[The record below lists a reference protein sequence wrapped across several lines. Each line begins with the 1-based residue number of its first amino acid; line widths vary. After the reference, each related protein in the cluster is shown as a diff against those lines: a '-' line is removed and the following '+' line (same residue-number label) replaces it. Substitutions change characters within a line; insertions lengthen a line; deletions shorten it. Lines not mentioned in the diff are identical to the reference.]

1 MRHAVKVFLVL
12 LMFVAVPMSAQDRG
26 FDLTGYVA
34 WVDTSSEGT
43 FEDDPGPGDVFNGVD
58 VSFDGTMGY
67 GLAAN
72 VFFSDRI
79 SAEFAIVRVDSD
91 VQFRQRA
98 VANGNT
104 QAEMMPIT
112 AVLQFHF
119 APNGRFDPYI
129 GAGAAYV
136 LIDDVD
142 TPDELNNIDFE
153 SLDFDDDVGLAL
165 NAGLGIRLT
174 NNLGLTLDAK
184 YVPLESSA
192 RAVAA
197 VGNQEVKF
205 DINPVILSAGLSLRF

>member
-1 MRHAVKVFLVL
+1 MKRAVPITLILLLVA
-12 LMFVAVPMSAQDRG
+12 AVPMSAQSRG
-26 FDLTGYVA
+26 FDLTGYVS

-43 FEDDPGPGDVFNGVD
+43 FDETTSNPVD
-58 VSFDGTMGY
+58 VNFDGTLGY

-79 SAEFAIVRVDSD
+79 SAELAIVRVDSD
-91 VQFRQRA
+91 VTFRQRA
-98 VANGNT
+98 VNNPGDT
-104 QAEMMPIT
+104 QGELMPIT
-112 AVLQFHF
+112 AVLQFHL

-142 TPDELNNIDFE
+142 SPDELNNLDFE
-153 SLDFDDDVGLAL
+153 SIDFDDDVGLAL
-165 NAGLGIRLT
+165 NAGLGIKLT

-192 RAVAA
+192 RAVRTS
-197 VGNQEVKF
+197 GTTDVKF
-205 DINPVILSAGLSLRF
+205 DINPVILSGGLSLRF

>member
-1 MRHAVKVFLVL
+1 MKRAVPITLVL
-12 LMFVAVPMSAQDRG
+12 LLMAAVPMSAQHRA
-26 FDLTGYVA
+26 FDLTGYAA

-43 FEDDPGPGDVFNGVD
+43 FADTTANPVD
-58 VSFDGTMGY
+58 INFDGTLGY
-67 GLAAN
+67 GIAAN
-72 VFFSDRI
+72 VFFGERI
-79 SAEFAIVRVDSD
+79 STEFAIVRVNSD
-91 VQFRQRA
+91 IGFRQRA

-112 AVLQFHF
+112 GVLQFHF

-153 SLDFDDDVGLAL
+153 RIDFKDDVGLAL
-165 NAGLGIRLT
+165 NAGLGIKLS
-174 NNLGLTLDAK
+174 NNLAITLDGK

-192 RAVAA
+192 RAVRTT
-197 VGNQEVKF
+197 GNEDVKF

>member
-1 MRHAVKVFLVL
+1 MKHAVKLSIVL
-12 LMFVAVPMSAQDRG
+12 LMFVAVPMSAQDRS

-34 WVDTSSEGT
+34 WVDSSSEGT
-43 FEDDPGPGDVFNGVD
+43 FDDDGPNPIDVN
-58 VSFDGTMGY
+58 FDGTMGY

-72 VFFSDRI
+72 VFFGERI

-98 VANGNT
+98 VANGSSR
-104 QAEMMPIT
+104 AEMMPIT
-112 AVLQFHF
+112 AVLQYHF
-119 APNGRFDPYI
+119 APTGRFDPYV

-142 TPDELNNIDFE
+142 APDELNNIDFE

-192 RAVAA
+192 NAVAA

>member
-1 MRHAVKVFLVL
+1 MKHAVPFTLAVL
-12 LMFVAVPMSAQDRG
+12 LLAAAVPMSAQSRS
-26 FDLTGYVA
+26 FDLTGYAA

-43 FEDDPGPGDVFNGVD
+43 FDDTTANPVD
-58 VSFDGTMGY
+58 VNFDGTLGY
-67 GLAAN
+67 GLGAN
-72 VFFSDRI
+72 IFFGDHI
-79 SAEFAIVRVDSD
+79 STEFAIVRVNSD
-91 VQFRQRA
+91 VNFRQRA
-98 VANGNT
+98 AANGNT

-112 AVLQFHF
+112 AVLQFHL

-142 TPDELNNIDFE
+142 TPDELNNLDFE
-153 SLDFDDDVGLAL
+153 RLDFKDDVGLAL
-165 NAGLGIRLT
+165 NAGLGIRLS

-192 RAVAA
+192 RAVRTT
-197 VGNQEVKF
+197 GNTDVKF

>member
-1 MRHAVKVFLVL
+1 MKRAVPIPLVL
-12 LMFVAVPMSAQDRG
+12 LLMAAVPMSAQHRA
-26 FDLTGYVA
+26 FDLTGYAA

-43 FEDDPGPGDVFNGVD
+43 FDDTTTADPIDIN
-58 VSFDGTMGY
+58 FDGTLGY

-72 VFFSDRI
+72 VFFGERI
-79 SAEFAIVRVDSD
+79 STEFAIVRVNSD
-91 VQFRQRA
+91 IGFRQRA

-112 AVLQFHF
+112 GVLQFHF

-153 SLDFDDDVGLAL
+153 RLDFKDDVGLAL
-165 NAGLGIRLT
+165 NAGLGIKLS
-174 NNLGLTLDAK
+174 NNLAITLDGK

-192 RAVAA
+192 RAVRTT
-197 VGNQEVKF
+197 GNEDVKF

>member
-1 MRHAVKVFLVL
+1 MKHAVPFTLAVL
-12 LMFVAVPMSAQDRG
+12 LLAAAVPMSAQGRS
-26 FDLTGYVA
+26 FDLTGYAA

-43 FEDDPGPGDVFNGVD
+43 FDDTTANPVD
-58 VSFDGTMGY
+58 VNFDGTLGY
-67 GLAAN
+67 GIGAN
-72 VFFSDRI
+72 IFFGDHI
-79 SAEFAIVRVDSD
+79 STEFAIVRVNSD
-91 VQFRQRA
+91 VNFRQRA

-112 AVLQFHF
+112 AVLQFHL
-119 APNGRFDPYI
+119 APNARFDPYI

-142 TPDELNNIDFE
+142 TPDELNNLDFE
-153 SLDFDDDVGLAL
+153 RLDFKDDVGLAL

-192 RAVAA
+192 TAVRTT
-197 VGNQEVKF
+197 GNTDVKF

>member
-1 MRHAVKVFLVL
+1 MKHAVPFTLAVL
-12 LMFVAVPMSAQDRG
+12 LLAAAVPMYAQSRA
-26 FDLTGYVA
+26 FDLTAYAA

-43 FEDDPGPGDVFNGVD
+43 FDDTTANPIDVN
-58 VSFDGTMGY
+58 FDGTLGY
-67 GLAAN
+67 GIGAN
-72 VFFSDRI
+72 IFFGERI
-79 SAEFAIVRVDSD
+79 STEFAIVRVNTD
-91 VQFRQRA
+91 VNFRQRA

-112 AVLQFHF
+112 AVLQFHL
-119 APNGRFDPYI
+119 APHGRFDPYV

-142 TPDELNNIDFE
+142 TPDELNNLDFERIDFK
-153 SLDFDDDVGLAL
+153 DDVGLAL
-165 NAGLGIRLT
+165 NAGLGVRLT

-192 RAVAA
+192 RAVRTT
-197 VGNQEVKF
+197 GNQDVKF